1 MIAADPAEIKI
12 GEEAM
17 VERVRD
23 GLDCEAL
30 QSLLARDRSL
40 TSFAVDDVTLAA
52 HNGELV
58 FKVDLSLSVEQSI
71 TVELGLPHL
80 CRDKEELALR
90 CRRFWRHLK
99 KSCHD
104 VDPL

>member
-1 MIAADPAEIKI
+1 MIAAADPAEIKI

-17 VERVRD
+17 IERVRE
-23 GLDCEAL
+23 GLDGDAL
-30 QSLLARDRSL
+30 QGLLAHGLSLRS
-40 TSFAVDDVTLAA
+40 FDVEDVAIAA

-58 FKVDLSLSVEQSI
+58 FQVDLSVWVDSSV

-90 CRRFWRHLK
+90 CRRFWRELK
-99 KSCHD
+99 EGC
-104 VDPL
+104 LEG